1 MVLEPSCGIGE
12 FIKYAPQQEMV
23 TGFEINPMSAKIA
36 RILYPEANIEEH
48 PFEKIF
54 IKNNYSIK
62 GATKG
67 MDKYSLVIGNP
78 PYGSM
83 GGLYAGMGEK
93 EYARANNYI
102 DYFILRGLDLLRS
115 GGLLIYIIGVEV
127 AAGGK
132 PFLQQGVTENK
143 KLIAERAELVD
154 AYRLPNGVFER
165 TDVLT
170 DIVVFKKK

>member
-1 MVLEPSCGIGE
+1 M
-12 FIKYAPQQEMV
+12 
-23 TGFEINPMSAKIA
+23 
-36 RILYPEANIEEH
+36 
-48 PFEKIF
+48 
-54 IKNNYSIK
+54 
-62 GATKG
+62 
-67 MDKYSLVIGNP
+67 
-78 PYGSM
+78 
-83 GGLYAGMGEK
+83 
-93 EYARANNYI
+93 
-102 DYFILRGLDLLRS
+102 LRS